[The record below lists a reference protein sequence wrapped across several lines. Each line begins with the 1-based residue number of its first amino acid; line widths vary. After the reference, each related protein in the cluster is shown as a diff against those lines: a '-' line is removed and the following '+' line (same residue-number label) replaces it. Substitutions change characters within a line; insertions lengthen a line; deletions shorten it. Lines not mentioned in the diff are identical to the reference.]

1 MKKRTTLVPEYGPLA
16 GMRIVGTGSL
26 IAMPFAATMMAD
38 FGAEVIQ
45 IERPGVGD
53 TYRSFPPVVST
64 EKGSASSSWIQDA
77 RNRLSLTLELDL
89 RDPDVKEI
97 FLKLIA
103 ESDIYIENM
112 VWLEKLGIRDEE
124 LLSVNPRLVIVHIS
138 GFGHAEFGGLPEIC
152 DQASYD
158 MIGQAFS
165 GYVLYNGYE
174 DRPPI
179 AVKPSLN
186 DYVTGLFAMFG
197 MLIAYISARDTGKGQ
212 VVDVAQFEAQARI
225 MRDNFTTSFLGLGE
239 VTRCGTK
246 ARSFQPW
253 DMFSS
258 ADGRYVAIGAFGKN
272 VYERF
277 LEAVGMDAGQ
287 FPYELVSKDRQAV
300 ASPLGQMF
308 DRQVV
313 DWCAARTAEEIQDI
327 MRAHRVPCSCVN
339 DAGACLENE
348 QFLSRGDFESYVDQT
363 TGLDVTAFGIVPK
376 LSGTPGRI
384 WRGGPSLGQDTEAIL
399 SRILGYDSLSIERFR
414 AKGII

>member
-1 MKKRTTLVPEYGPLA
+1 M
-16 GMRIVGTGSL
+16 
-26 IAMPFAATMMAD
+26 
-38 FGAEVIQ
+38 
-45 IERPGVGD
+45 
-53 TYRSFPPVVST
+53 
-64 EKGSASSSWIQDA
+64 
-77 RNRLSLTLELDL
+77 
-89 RDPDVKEI
+89 
-97 FLKLIA
+97 
-103 ESDIYIENM
+103 
-112 VWLEKLGIRDEE
+112 
-124 LLSVNPRLVIVHIS
+124 
-138 GFGHAEFGGLPEIC
+138 
-152 DQASYD
+152 
-158 MIGQAFS
+158 
-165 GYVLYNGYE
+165 
-174 DRPPI
+174 
-179 AVKPSLN
+179 
-186 DYVTGLFAMFG
+186 
-197 MLIAYISARDTGKGQ
+197 
-212 VVDVAQFEAQARI
+212 DVAQFEAQARI

-339 DAGACLENE
+339 DAGACLKNE

-363 TGLDVTAFGIVPK
+363 TGLDVTAFGIAPK

>member
-1 MKKRTTLVPEYGPLA
+1 
-16 GMRIVGTGSL
+16 
-26 IAMPFAATMMAD
+26 
-38 FGAEVIQ
+38 
-45 IERPGVGD
+45 
-53 TYRSFPPVVST
+53 
-64 EKGSASSSWIQDA
+64 
-77 RNRLSLTLELDL
+77 
-89 RDPDVKEI
+89 
-97 FLKLIA
+97 
-103 ESDIYIENM
+103 
-112 VWLEKLGIRDEE
+112 
-124 LLSVNPRLVIVHIS
+124 
-138 GFGHAEFGGLPEIC
+138 
-152 DQASYD
+152 

-339 DAGACLENE
+339 DAKSCMENE

-363 TGLDVTAFGIVPK
+363 TGLDVTAFGIAPK

-399 SRILGYDSLSIERFR
+399 SRILGYDSRSIERFR